1 MRSRELLLWRDVKL
15 KGLGCTCTPMRGVC
29 CKPAAE
35 PAGRGALQPPPTGR
49 QPMEFLCTII
59 LSSMQITVVS
69 PSKCHIKVAQPPLAV
84 QPGSATVVN
93 KLVILFLNAMTV
105 QEKK

>member
-1 MRSRELLLWRDVKL
+1 
-15 KGLGCTCTPMRGVC
+15 
-29 CKPAAE
+29 
-35 PAGRGALQPPPTGR
+35 
-49 QPMEFLCTII
+49 
-59 LSSMQITVVS
+59 MQITVVS
-69 PSKCHIKVAQPPLAV
+69 RPKCHIKVAQPPLAV